1 MARAI
6 AGEYVVLGAIGTL
19 AGIAVG
25 ALLVGLISPLITI
38 SPRGLVPVPDVVV
51 QWPLPV
57 LGTVVGVL
65 ALGAML
71 AVVVTTRTLLRRAS
85 GALLR
90 LGDEG

>member
-1 MARAI
+1 MPATAR
-6 AGEYVVLGAIGTL
+6 VVCTM
-19 AGIAVG
+19 
-25 ALLVGLISPLITI
+25 ISPLITI